1 MNTAILTALVVL
13 IMIDLPV
20 VFVFGLVAICGV
32 IASGELPLTVIPQR
46 IIVGLDSFPLLAAPL
61 FMLAGEIMSG
71 GAMSDRLV
79 KFATALFGHLRG
91 SLAMIC
97 VIATMLFSCVSGSG
111 AADTAAVGSILI
123 PAMIKR
129 GYNAGF
135 ATALQASAG
144 CMGPIIPPSIA
155 MVIYAWVAGA
165 SVGALFLGGVVPGI
179 LIGVALLLI
188 SYFHA
193 RSGGEAYAGGERA
206 SSAEM
211 MKATVGALPAL
222 GMPLI
227 IVGGFRVGAFTAT
240 EAAAVAVFYAL
251 AIELFVYRDLRIGD
265 LPEVFAITAVRST
278 VVMFV
283 VATAALLGWMVTF
296 SGMPDQVAAL
306 LTSISPNKYVL
317 LLWLNVLFLVMGTF
331 MESYAAIILLVPLL
345 LPIVRDYGVD
355 VVHFGVIVTVN
366 LCIGMITPPVGMTL
380 FVASSISGASNASI
394 YRHLWPMFLAMTA
407 VLFIITYIPQTV
419 LLLPQLLR

>member
-1 MNTAILTALVVL
+1 MNTAIIALLVVL
-13 IMIDLPV
+13 TLIDLPV
-20 VFVFGLVAICGV
+20 VFVFGLAAIGGV
-32 IASGELPLTVIPQR
+32 MASGELPMSVVPQR

-61 FMLAGEIMSG
+61 FMLAGEVMSV

-129 GYNAGF
+129 GYNPGF

-155 MVIYAWVAGA
+155 MVIYAWIAGV
-165 SVGALFLGGVVPGI
+165 SVSAMFLGGVIPGV
-179 LIGVALLLI
+179 LIGVSLLI
-188 SYFHA
+188 VSYFHA
-193 RSGGEAYAGGERA
+193 RNGGEAYAGGERA
-206 SSAEM
+206 SAGEM
-211 MKATVGALPAL
+211 VKATIGALPAL

-227 IVGGFRVGAFTAT
+227 IVGGFRIGAFTAT

-251 AIELFVYRDLRIGD
+251 AVELFVYRDLRFSD
-265 LPEVFAITAVRST
+265 LPELFATTALRST

-283 VATAALLGWMVTF
+283 VATAALLGWMVTY
-296 SGMPDQVAAL
+296 SGMPDAVAGL
-306 LTSISPNKYVL
+306 LASISPNKYVL
-317 LLWLNVLFLVMGTF
+317 LLWLNVLFLFMGTF

-345 LPIVRDYGVD
+345 LPIVQQYGID
-355 VVHFGVIVTVN
+355 LVHFGVIVTVN
-366 LCIGMITPPVGMTL
+366 LCIGMITPPVGITL
-380 FVASSISGASNASI
+380 FVATSISGASNASI
-394 YRHLWPMFLAMTA
+394 YRHLWPMLLAMTV
-407 VLFIITYIPQTV
+407 VLFIITYIPDTI
-419 LLLPQLLR
+419 LLLPKLLR

>member
-1 MNTAILTALVVL
+1 MNTTIIAALVFLTV
-13 IMIDLPV
+13 IDLPI
-20 VFVFGLVAICGV
+20 VFVFGLTAIGGV
-32 IASGELPLTVIPQR
+32 LASGDLPLSVIPQR
-46 IIVGLDSFPLLAAPL
+46 IVVGLDSFPLLAAPL
-61 FMLAGEIMSG
+61 FMLAGEIMSR

-97 VIATMLFSCVSGSG
+97 VVATMLFSTVSGSG

-155 MVIYAWVAGA
+155 MVIYAWVAGV
-165 SVGALFLGGVVPGI
+165 SVGAMFLGGVIPGI
-179 LIGVALLLI
+179 LIGAVLLLI

-193 RSGGEAYAGGERA
+193 RNGGEAYAGGERA
-206 SSAEM
+206 SPAEM
-211 MKATVGALPAL
+211 VKATVGALPAL
-222 GMPLI
+222 GMPII

-251 AIELFVYRDLRIGD
+251 VIELFVYRDLRISG
-265 LPEVFAITAVRST
+265 LPEVFATTAVRST

-306 LTSISPNKYVL
+306 LSAISPDKYVL

-345 LPIVRDYGVD
+345 LSLVKQYGID
-355 VVHFGVIVTVN
+355 LVHFGVIITVN
-366 LCIGMITPPVGMTL
+366 LCIGMITPPVGITL
-380 FVASSISGASNASI
+380 FVASSISGASSSSV
-394 YRHLWPMFLAMTA
+394 YKHLWPMLFAMIA
-407 VLFIITYIPQTV
+407 VLVVITYIPQTV
-419 LLLPQLLR
+419 LLLPHLLR